1 MKVVAWVLGLL
12 TLAGLI
18 VLSIAGLSGA
28 LAILLTALAIVAMIG
43 LGSILGGRRTPE
55 GEPKALPGPGTAQPG
70 AGPDPGASS

>member
-18 VLSIAGLSGA
+18 VLSIAGLTAA
-28 LAILLTALAIVAMIG
+28 LAILLTAVALVVMIG

-55 GEPKALPGPGTAQPG
+55 GEPKVLPGPGAARPG
-70 AGPDPGASS
+70 PAPDQGAS